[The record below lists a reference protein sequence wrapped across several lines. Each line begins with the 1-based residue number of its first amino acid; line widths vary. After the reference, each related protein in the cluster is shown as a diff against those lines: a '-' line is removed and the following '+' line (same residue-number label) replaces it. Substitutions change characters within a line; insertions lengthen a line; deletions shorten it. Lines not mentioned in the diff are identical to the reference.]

1 MAPGELT
8 APVIEGQ
15 AEFEGQA
22 TVTITAEQGAKV
34 YYTTD
39 GSEPT
44 EQSQEYTAPFDVTA
58 TTTVKAIAVK
68 DGRTSAVAS
77 KTFTL
82 VEFTD
87 VTIASLN
94 EMTDDKA
101 YVKLTLTGAKVT
113 YVDDKTI
120 YLREGNK
127 ALMFYNTALVMPRNA
142 IVSGTVKVDYDN
154 YYGIHEVKD
163 NAFTTADGLT
173 ITESAE
179 AAQPTAVTIGELLAL
194 EHICDY
200 VVLSRVTITAEQSGD
215 RTNYYAEAGGQK
227 ITAEQ
232 SGDRTN
238 YYAEAGGQKVQLYKG
253 IDVSAYAGDGKEYDI
268 TAVFNAIYNGA
279 AEIQPIEVAV
289 ANSIDGIEAGAE
301 GSQPVYNLAG
311 QRLQK
316 PQKGLNIIGG
326 KKIIVK

>member
-1 MAPGELT
+1 MQLYKGIDVSAYAGDGKEYDITAVFNATYNGAAEIQPIEVTPYVAPGELT

-15 AEFEGQA
+15 AEFEGKA

-120 YLREGNK
+120 YLREGDK

-227 ITAEQ
+227 PATAR
-232 SGDRTN
+232 SMTSPPCSTPSTTALPRYSPSRWPWPTPSTASRPAPRAASRSTTWPD
-238 YYAEAGGQKVQLYKG
+238 
-253 IDVSAYAGDGKEYDI
+253 SACRSRRRA
-268 TAVFNAIYNGA
+268 
-279 AEIQPIEVAV
+279 
-289 ANSIDGIEAGAE
+289 
-301 GSQPVYNLAG
+301 
-311 QRLQK
+311 
-316 PQKGLNIIGG
+316 
-326 KKIIVK
+326 

>member
-1 MAPGELT
+1 M
-8 APVIEGQ
+8 
-15 AEFEGQA
+15 
-22 TVTITAEQGAKV
+22 
-34 YYTTD
+34 
-39 GSEPT
+39 
-44 EQSQEYTAPFDVTA
+44 
-58 TTTVKAIAVK
+58 K

-120 YLREGNK
+120 YLREGDK

-215 RTNYYAEAGGQK
+215 RTNYYAEA
-227 ITAEQ
+227 
-232 SGDRTN
+232 D
-238 YYAEAGGQKVQLYKG
+238 GQKVQLYKG

-289 ANSIDGIEAGAE
+289 ANSIDGIEAGTE

-326 KKIIVK
+326 KKVIVK